1 MMKLLTR
8 QINAIIFD
16 LDGTLL
22 DSSGIWG
29 DIDKEFFHKRG
40 MEIPPSYGEEIAHI
54 GLDEAAVL
62 TAKKYCIGEN
72 PEDILNEWREGS
84 KKQYEEVVQLKPH
97 VKELLVL
104 LKEKNIK
111 MAVATANKRFLYEP
125 CLRRLGIYDYFIEI
139 ADVDKVNAGKNSAKL
154 YNYVADKLN
163 ESAENIAVFEDI
175 HVGLKTAYENGYFS
189 VAVYDKHSKDE
200 ELKRKYSH
208 LYIND
213 FDEIIKEMD

>member
-1 MMKLLTR
+1 MKLLTR

-29 DIDKEFFHKRG
+29 DIDKDFFHKRN
-40 MEIPPSYGEEIAHI
+40 MEIPPTYTDEIAHI
-54 GLDEAAVL
+54 GLNEAAVL
-62 TAKKYCIGEN
+62 TANKYCKGED

-97 VKELLVL
+97 VKELISL

-111 MAVATANKRFLYEP
+111 LAVATANKRFLYEP
-125 CLRRLGIYDYFIEI
+125 CLKRLGIYEDFMII

-154 YNYVADKLN
+154 YNYVALKLN
-163 ESAENIAVFEDI
+163 EKPEPTEKQAGYRTVCITQEKKICQWEGNT
-175 HVGLKTAYENGYFS
+175 LKY
-189 VAVYDKHSKDE
+189 
-200 ELKRKYSH
+200 
-208 LYIND
+208 
-213 FDEIIKEMD
+213 